1 MPTQADLVQAVAAEG
16 LSDERVLDAFRRV
29 PRESFVSPE
38 VARRAYVDVPLPI
51 PHDQVTTQPSLVAKM
66 VDALGLQG
74 HERVLE
80 IGTGYGFQTGLLAY
94 LASFVWSIERWPDI
108 AETARE
114 NLAREQIRNVA
125 VIVGDGTDGLRE
137 HAPFDAILV
146 SAAFPSVVQPL
157 ADQLATGGRIVQPI
171 GFGGAEDVALF
182 VKGPHGLD
190 RRQTVTGACF
200 VRLYGKHAF
209 RS

>member
-29 PRESFVSPE
+29 PRESFVLPE
-38 VARRAYVDVPLPI
+38 LARRAYVDVPLPI
-51 PHDQVTTQPSLVAKM
+51 PHGQVTTQPSLVAKM
-66 VDALGLQG
+66 VDALGLRG
-74 HERVLE
+74 RERVLE
-80 IGTGYGFQTGLLAY
+80 IGTGHGFQTGLLAY
-94 LASFVWSIERWPDI
+94 LASFVWSVERWPDI

-137 HAPFDAILV
+137 QAPFDAILV
-146 SAAFPSVVQPL
+146 SAAFPSVARPL
-157 ADQLATGGRIVQPI
+157 VDQLAEGGRIVQPV
-171 GFGGAEDVALF
+171 GCGGAEDVALF
-182 VKGPHGLD
+182 VKGRHGLA

>member
-66 VDALGLQG
+66 VDALGLRG

-108 AETARE
+108 ADTARE

-146 SAAFPSVVQPL
+146 SAAFPSVIQPL

-182 VKGPHGLD
+182 VKGPHRLD